1 MGTSPCFVVHLHWR
15 KGGSSSHKGESSLEP
30 SPQGIKQTWSDDLQW
45 LVGPTD
51 PTKQK
56 WKWHWNDILHS
67 LKLTE
72 QPWNWETFPIL
83 GIRIVFQSLQIPFGP
98 YSKADHSV
106 IWWTST
112 PGWKPGGLKLNVHQ
126 GWDIPSLK
134 HQKLPNIFPPFKRK
148 EEFFFLSLGERL
160 LKSQF
165 PPMALWL
172 EASQTRKS
180 GIIIFHVI
188 LHPKHPLDIFRSFV
202 NIRPVRLNMCC
213 KSHEPQVPWRDATMK
228 RGHIET
234 GYHHQPHLQGP
245 VLRIGCSC
253 WLAVFAVH
261 TYSKDAFSCRHDG
274 TKKTE
279 ERVTK

>member
-1 MGTSPCFVVHLHWR
+1 MFRGTFALK
-15 KGGSSSHKGESSLEP
+15 KGWIFQ
-30 SPQGIKQTWSDDLQW
+30 PQGWIFLGTITPRHQTDMIRRSAV
-45 LVGPTD
+45 VGWTNRPHQ
-51 PTKQK
+51 TKVK
-56 WKWHWNDILHS
+56 MTLKWHITLSKTNRAA
-67 LKLTE
+67 LKLR
-72 QPWNWETFPIL
+72 NFPHL
-83 GIRIVFQSLQIPFGP
+83 RNPHRLSIPPNSFWP

-112 PGWKPGGLKLNVHQ
+112 PGWKPGGLKLNVRQ